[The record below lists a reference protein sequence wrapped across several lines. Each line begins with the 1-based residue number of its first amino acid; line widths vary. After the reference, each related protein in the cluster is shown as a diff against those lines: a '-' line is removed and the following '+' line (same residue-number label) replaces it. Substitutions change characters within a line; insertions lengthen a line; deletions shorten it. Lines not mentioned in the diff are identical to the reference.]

1 MYYYY
6 YYNYYCELYS
16 HMTGN
21 NVMEMRK
28 MMEVRKMMKVA
39 NEADSIQPI
48 NVAGMYRNIKSM
60 V

>member
-28 MMEVRKMMKVA
+28 MMKVA